1 MLGLFKS
8 LAVIERAVTA
18 VAATLSIAIMLI
30 VTCDVA
36 LRYLFNSPLTWAYD
50 LISLYLMAAVF
61 FLVLGDAHRAGAHVG
76 VDILQQRFPPAA
88 RRLSALVTDLVG
100 LAVFCLIAWFG
111 GLRALDAFESADVV
125 AGAIP
130 WPTWPSLALVPIGC
144 GLIAVRLALHAAA
157 DAISLARGRDVA
169 TDDTHAQENFE

>member
-8 LAVIERAVTA
+8 LAAVERAVAA

-76 VDILQQRFPPAA
+76 VDILQQRFAPAA
-88 RRLSALVTDLVG
+88 RRLAALVTDLVG

-111 GLRALDAFESADVV
+111 GLRALDAFESADVL
-125 AGAIP
+125 AGTTVIE
-130 WPTWPSLALVPIGC
+130 TLEGLAG
-144 GLIAVRLALHAAA
+144 
-157 DAISLARGRDVA
+157 ISL
-169 TDDTHAQENFE
+169 